1 MKGSGAGIILEEP
14 KGIAI
19 EQSLRFSFKVSNNQA
34 EYEALITGLQLAK
47 EMGVDSLTMKSDS
60 KLVTSQVKG
69 EFQAKD
75 DQLAKYL

>member
-1 MKGSGAGIILEEP
+1 MFVDGSSNWNGSGASIILEEL

-19 EQSLRFSFKVSNNQA
+19 KQSLRFSFKVSNNQA

-60 KLVTSQVKG
+60 QLVTG
-69 EFQAKD
+69 
-75 DQLAKYL
+75 